1 MNRSFVSRWMIGPL
15 ALLCLT
21 APALAGENALLVLRE
36 GVSVEPDQR
45 AGMAAMFRVEFEK
58 YGVDVLQ
65 VVESADV
72 KAAAA
77 AAPAGARIFVLDA
90 IRLGSKF
97 LMKLG
102 EFDAAGRQVFGEQI
116 SASGMEELDLVTPR
130 VVKAVLLR
138 KNLEE
143 TQTVENLTRQEGRQ
157 WNKKWGEFYWGFGIP
172 FAMTFNPVSNLSY
185 GLNFKALYE
194 MERLRIDYY
203 LGFAVEGH
211 GGTDLNLF
219 DTDLT
224 ANYLFTTGNF
234 SPYLGGGVGFSV
246 MTINSNDFQAEDNG
260 AHFAVNAGVE
270 LFRLYGTRLL
280 LGLRTVLPLYQMDD
294 DPDWVYDYQT
304 GASHQEAS
312 GSSRWMPVFMTEVS
326 FVW

>member
-1 MNRSFVSRWMIGPL
+1 MSRSLVKRSIITLMLWLGL
-15 ALLCLT
+15 SAS
-21 APALAGENALLVLRE
+21 ALAGESAVLVMRE

-58 YGVDVLQ
+58 YGVEVLQ
-65 VVESADV
+65 VMETADV

-77 AAPAGARIFVLDA
+77 AAPAGARVFVLDA

-97 LMKLG
+97 LLKLG

-116 SASGMEELDLVTPR
+116 SAAGMEELDLVTPR

-219 DTDLT
+219 DTDLSV
-224 ANYLFTTGNF
+224 NYLFTTGNF

-246 MTINSNDFQAEDNG
+246 MTVNGSDFQAEDNG
-260 AHFAVNAGVE
+260 AHFAANAGVE

-280 LGLRTVLPLYQMDD
+280 LGLRTILPLYQMDD
-294 DPDWVYDYQT
+294 DADWVYDPLT
-304 GASHQEAS
+304 GTSHQEAS
-312 GSSRWMPVFMTEVS
+312 GSRRWMPVFMTEVS